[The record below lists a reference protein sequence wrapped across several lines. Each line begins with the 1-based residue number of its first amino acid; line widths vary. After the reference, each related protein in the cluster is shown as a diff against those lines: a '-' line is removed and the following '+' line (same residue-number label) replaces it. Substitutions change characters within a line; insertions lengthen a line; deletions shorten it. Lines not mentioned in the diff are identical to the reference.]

1 MGLLDILQQYAGN
14 ALAPPAN
21 VHQHFDE
28 VAPQVSQ
35 QDLGSGIASAFR
47 SDATPPFGQ
56 MVGSLFNNSDPQQRA
71 GVLNQLVQS
80 LGGGGLSSVAGGVLG
95 RMFGSGATPATIT
108 PEQASQLS
116 PGDVTA
122 IAAHAEKQDPTIV
135 DRVGAFY
142 AQHPTLVKTL
152 GAVALSA
159 VMGSLSS
166 RR

>member
-1 MGLLDILQQYAGN
+1 MGLLDILQKYAGN
-14 ALAPPAN
+14 ALAPQAD
-21 VHQHFDE
+21 VHRHFDE
-28 VAPQVSQ
+28 VAPQVSTE
-35 QDLGSGIASAFR
+35 DLGSSIASAFR

-56 MVGSLFNNSDPQQRA
+56 MVGNLFNNSNPQQQA
-71 GVLNQLVQS
+71 GLLNQLVQS
-80 LGGGGLSSVAGGVLG
+80 LGAGGLSSVAGGVLG
-95 RMFGSGATPATIT
+95 NVLGTGAMPGTIT

-116 PGDVTA
+116 PGDVNA
-122 IAAHAEKQDPTIV
+122 IAEHAEKQDPSIV
-135 DRVGAFY
+135 DRVGDFY